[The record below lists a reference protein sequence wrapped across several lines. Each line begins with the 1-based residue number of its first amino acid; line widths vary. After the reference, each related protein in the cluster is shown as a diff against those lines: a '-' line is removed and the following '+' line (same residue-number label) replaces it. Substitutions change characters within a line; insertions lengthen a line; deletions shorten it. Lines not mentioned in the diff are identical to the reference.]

1 MRKINK
7 KKIIILGIVTI
18 GFIIGAIVIPIVI
31 TNNKND
37 DNDEK
42 NKEKI
47 LNIKKYLKDQSN
59 LNIILP
65 KDKTDLDYSSNS
77 KILDAIRKKM
87 VLEIKGFEISDINL
101 IDKKN
106 KNNEEETEVALNEEE
121 EGTPFIIIVDKE
133 EFTLILKQ
141 SSSYTRETKLTFIKE
156 FLKEDKNK
164 NLELPKDY
172 DGSLY
177 SIDDNILN
185 VVKKKLL
192 NKIEKVSFEI
202 DSNLISRKTEA
213 TKITSIANHDEDETL
228 YEITIDNEDFTLKL
242 KQLDYS
248 EIEKTKIS
256 SIQTFLQTQE
266 NRDIILQTDYTGKDY
281 ENDVNILKNIR
292 LKLSF
297 KIEDITSNQ
306 STLLINKK
314 IGEEDITSVPT
325 YDQSPIDYKITV
337 GKQHFTL
344 KIKQE
349 KYTEE
354 QVFIISEIKEF
365 LGEASNLNVM
375 LPKVDYNSDSQ
386 ILDAIREKLIELV
399 TFLTTEQDSIV
410 LIEKKQPS
418 RPITNVPN
426 HDDAPITYEITV
438 DDQDFSL
445 NIKKQM

>member
-18 GFIIGAIVIPIVI
+18 GFITGAIVIPIVI